1 MGRRTLPQSN
11 LPASSEDAG
20 LETPDP
26 GPPPRGRSTNLRP
39 PPRAPREEPGFRS
52 LRASPREG
60 RQAGAPPAT
69 PELRPPSG
77 TGCLLTQHTL
87 LLFGTAMGRAGISG
101 SPTAPVLP
109 CSSGGGPRPHIAS
122 LASRSRRPRGPLHPG
137 KAAHPPAAAAPVP
150 HHVLRPR
157 PRDGHAPAPP
167 TPPPIRGPFRKS
179 RRRPAP
185 TAVPS
190 TNPGPFWG

>member
-11 LPASSEDAG
+11 LPASSEGGG

-26 GPPPRGRSTNLRP
+26 RPLPRGRSTNLRP

-69 PELRPPSG
+69 PELQPPSG
-77 TGCLLTQHTL
+77 PGWLLTQHPL
-87 LLFGTAMGRAGISG
+87 LPSGTAIGRAGISG

-109 CSSGGGPRPHIAS
+109 CSSGGGPRPHIPG
-122 LASRSRRPRGPLHPG
+122 LASRSRRPRGPLHRG

-150 HHVLRPR
+150 HHVFRPR
-157 PRDGHAPAPP
+157 PRDRLAPAPP
-167 TPPPIRGPFRKS
+167 RPPIRGPFRKS
-179 RRRPAP
+179 LRRPAP
-185 TAVPS
+185 AAVPA
-190 TNPGPFWG
+190 TNPGLF